1 MADTYAGV
9 IPTRDE
15 VIGHTKFPRNGQAC
29 LLHTGPTRRAGR
41 MRLLAQEDE
50 KGDINM
56 AGLGEIAISTAP
68 LLGGALLA
76 GAAGQ
81 LKGPDYRSG
90 IDQDLDLLERLPA
103 DQVDRRA
110 AILRTI
116 ELRIDDMVSATHKS
130 RQLRA
135 AAASYQGN
143 WRDIVLLVCAVLFTY
158 VWWHVSHHRT
168 DWLPMFVVLIAACL
182 LTAVYAFRGS
192 VRSVRRL
199 IRSTP
204 TVGG

>member
-1 MADTYAGV
+1 
-9 IPTRDE
+9 
-15 VIGHTKFPRNGQAC
+15 
-29 LLHTGPTRRAGR
+29 
-41 MRLLAQEDE
+41 
-50 KGDINM
+50 M
-56 AGLGEIAISTAP
+56 AGLGAIAISTAP

-81 LKGPDYRSG
+81 FKGPDYRSG
-90 IDQDLDLLERLPA
+90 INQDLDLLDRLPA

-110 AILRTI
+110 AILRTV
-116 ELRIDDMVSATHKS
+116 EQRIDDMVSAAENR

-143 WRDIVLLVCAVLFTY
+143 WRDIVLVVCAVLFTY

-168 DWLPMFVVLIAACL
+168 DWLPMFIVLIAVCFM
-182 LTAVYAFRGS
+182 TALYAFRGS

-199 IRSTP
+199 IHSTAKA
-204 TVGG
+204 GE

>member
-1 MADTYAGV
+1 
-9 IPTRDE
+9 
-15 VIGHTKFPRNGQAC
+15 
-29 LLHTGPTRRAGR
+29 
-41 MRLLAQEDE
+41 
-50 KGDINM
+50 M
-56 AGLGEIAISTAP
+56 AGLGAIALGTAP

-90 IDQDLDLLERLPA
+90 INQDLDLLERLPA
-103 DQVDRRA
+103 DQVERRA
-110 AILRTI
+110 ALLGTVEERV
-116 ELRIDDMVSATHKS
+116 DDLVAANERS

-168 DWLPMFVVLIAACL
+168 DWLPMFIVLIAACL

-204 TVGG
+204 KARE